1 MSLTGA
7 DSAGPGFTAPTLVPG
22 ADAAM
27 LVFSLVV
34 NDGIVDSVADTVTI
48 TVEAPANVA
57 PTADAGGDTTVASG
71 DTVTLD
77 GSGSSAN
84 NVGQTLTYAWTQTG
98 GTDVSLTGADSAGP
112 GFTAPTLVPGA
123 DAAMLVFSLV
133 VNDGIV
139 DSVADT
145 VTITVNAPAN
155 VAPTA
160 DAGGDTTVASG
171 ARVTL
176 DGSGSSANNVGQTL
190 TYAWTQTGGTDV
202 SLTGADSAGPGF
214 TAPTL
219 VPGADAAMLVF
230 SLVVNDG
237 IVDSVADTVTI
248 TVNAPANVAPTA
260 DAGGDT
266 TVASGDTVSLD
277 GSGSSANNV
286 GQTLTYAWTQTGG
299 TDVSLTGA
307 DSAGPGFTAPTLVP
321 GADAAMLVFS
331 LVVNDGIVDSVA
343 DTVTITVN
351 APANVAPTAD
361 AGGDTTVASGARV
374 TLDGSASSDSDG
386 TIATYAW
393 TASDGVTLTGANTA
407 SPGFTAPTLVAGAVD
422 VTRTFTLTVTDND
435 GATATDTVIITV
447 EAPDGSPNA
456 GPTADAG
463 DDRTVA
469 SGAEVMLDGAAS
481 SANNAGQTL
490 TYAWTQASGPDVEL
504 TGDTT
509 ARPGFTAPALPF
521 NAADALLTFS
531 LIVNDGFVDS
541 AADTV
546 VITVRAQVDVT
557 SPTVTLTGPPENY
570 TPGTPFG
577 VIITFSEPVTGFV
590 ADDITVANGT
600 VTGLTGAGAI
610 YTARISPSASAQI
623 NISVPAGVAMD
634 VAGNPNQASA
644 VITVAPNTAEIAEEA
659 IVDALTA
666 RGQALIAAQPNLHG
680 CLGGPGLSGLSANV
694 TGERGRF
701 RFGLDCDRRVWL
713 LAQGQ
718 WSDSDT
724 TELDYFNLTFGSHL
738 YRSDNVN
745 IGAMLQLDSAEATLA
760 AGTFEGQGWL
770 IGPYVV
776 ARLPDQP
783 LSFSASLLH
792 GRTDNTLTLTGQA
805 PDEFSSNRTL
815 FTAGVEG
822 RYSFPNE
829 LTLIPS
835 LDLAHVSDRQ
845 EAYVDSLA
853 NPVPEQTI
861 RLTEASFG
869 LGFERPFQL
878 ENGDLLLTG
887 GISGIYSDL
896 DAPGRSESSTRARI
910 DLGARINI
918 GPWTTLSLGAH
929 YDGIGDDDY
938 EAYGAALVFEM
949 KF

>member
-361 AGGDTTVASGARV
+361 AGGDTTVASGDTV
-374 TLDGSASSDSDG
+374 TLDGSGSSDGDG

-393 TASDGVTLTGANTA
+393 AQTGGSDVTLTGANTA
-407 SPGFTAPTLVAGAVD
+407 SPSFTAPTLAAGAAD

-435 GATATDTVIITV
+435 GATATDTVDITV
-447 EAPDGSPNA
+447 EAPDADPNAVPTANA
-456 GPTADAG
+456 GPDQ
-463 DDRTVA
+463 TVA
-469 SGAEVMLDGAAS
+469 SAAAVTLDGSAS
-481 SANNAGQTL
+481 SDGDGSIA
-490 TYAWTQASGPDVEL
+490 TYAWTATGGVTL
-504 TGDTT
+504 TGANT
-509 ARPGFTAPALPF
+509 AAPSFTAPTLAAG
-521 NAADALLTFS
+521 AADVTITATLVVTD
-531 LIVNDGFVDS
+531 NEGGTDS
-541 AADTV
+541 DTV
-546 VITVRAQVDVT
+546 VITVAASTVEVAQ
-557 SPTVTLTGPPENY
+557 
-570 TPGTPFG
+570 
-577 VIITFSEPVTGFV
+577 
-590 ADDITVANGT
+590 
-600 VTGLTGAGAI
+600 
-610 YTARISPSASAQI
+610 
-623 NISVPAGVAMD
+623 
-634 VAGNPNQASA
+634 
-644 VITVAPNTAEIAEEA
+644 EA
-659 IVDALTA
+659 IVDAQTA
-666 RGQALIAAQPNLHG
+666 QGHALIGVQPNLHG
-680 CLGGPGLSGLSANV
+680 LLGGRSLGGLSANV
-694 TGERGRF
+694 TRDRGRF
-701 RFGLDCDRRVWL
+701 RFGLDSDFGLNGDRRFWL

-718 WSDSDT
+718 WSESDAN
-724 TELDYFNLTFGSHL
+724 EVDYFNLVVGGQL
-738 YRSDNVN
+738 YRSDTVT

-770 IGPYVV
+770 IGPYAV

-835 LDLAHVSDRQ
+835 LDLAHVSVRQ

-853 NPVPEQTI
+853 NPVSEQTI
-861 RLTEASFG
+861 TQTEGSFG

-878 ENGDLLLTG
+878 GNGDLLLTG
-887 GISGIYSDL
+887 GISGIYSYL
-896 DAPGRSESSTRARI
+896 DTPVGSESSTRARI

-918 GPWTTLSLGAH
+918 GTRTTLSLGTH
-929 YDGIGDDDY
+929 YDGVGDDDY
-938 EAYGAALVFEM
+938 EAYGAALTFEM